1 MPGRAFA
8 TTLAARLAIMAGE
21 GGLSDVGALE
31 AGPGPEGER
40 EGERKETLASST
52 YDRLRREI
60 LTAALP
66 PGQKLHIRALCE
78 RFSIGLSPVREAL
91 SRLSSEG
98 LVTQI
103 DHRGFF
109 VAPLTEADLADVTRA
124 RCWIGEVGLRHSIA
138 EGDAAWEESVLLAFH
153 RLSRTPRHDP
163 AHPFDRSQ
171 AWEEA
176 HRHFHARL
184 TAASGS
190 PWLQGACEQL
200 FDRAERY
207 RHLAR
212 RAGVTRS
219 ASEEEHR
226 AIMEATIARRADE
239 AVRLLNAHFNR
250 TADLVRRVLSG

>member
-1 MPGRAFA
+1 MSEP
-8 TTLAARLAIMAGE
+8 LA
-21 GGLSDVGALE
+21 GAE
-31 AGPGPEGER
+31 ED
-40 EGERKETLASST
+40 RKETLASST
-52 YDRLRREI
+52 YERLRHEI

-66 PGQKLHIRALCE
+66 PGAKLHIRALCDRLE
-78 RFSIGLSPVREAL
+78 IGLSPVREAL
-91 SRLSSEG
+91 SRLSTEG

-109 VAPLTEADLADVTRA
+109 VAPLTEADLADVTKA

-163 AHPFDRSQ
+163 ARGPAGPADRNP
-171 AWEEA
+171 AWEAA

-190 PWLQGACEQL
+190 QWLQQACEQL

-212 RAGVTRS
+212 LAGVTRS
-219 ASEEEHR
+219 SSEEEHK
-226 AIMEATIARRADE
+226 AIMEATIGRRADE
-239 AVRLLNAHFNR
+239 AVALLNAHFTR
-250 TADLVRRVLSG
+250 TADLVRKVLAG